1 MIFMLDSLVIVLMV
15 FMGLRDDRRP
25 PGEPHTSLFRMRTDV
40 TEAPAHPAQEPDAA
54 PAWAEWLATETR
66 PQR

>member
-25 PGEPHTSLFRMRTDV
+25 PGEPHTSLFRMRTDAA
-40 TEAPAHPAQEPDAA
+40 EAPAPQAEPNAA
-54 PAWAEWLATETR
+54 PAWAEWLATDTR
-66 PQR
+66 PHR

>member
-25 PGEPHTSLFRMRTDV
+25 PGEPHTSLFRMRTDA
-40 TEAPAHPAQEPDAA
+40 TEAPAPRATAPDAS
-54 PAWAEWLATETR
+54 PAWAEWLTTDSR